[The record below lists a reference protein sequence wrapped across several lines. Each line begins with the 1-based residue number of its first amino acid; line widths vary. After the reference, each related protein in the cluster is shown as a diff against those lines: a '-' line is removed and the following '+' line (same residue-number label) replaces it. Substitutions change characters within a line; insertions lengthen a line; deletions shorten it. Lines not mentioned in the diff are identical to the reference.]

1 MNEIHLKK
9 VADRHQPKQ
18 HKMRNAIMAFV
29 FGGVLAVI
37 GQFAANFLVEQF
49 QMKADESITIIVLS
63 VIFIT
68 AICTGLGIYDK
79 LAQWVGAGVFI
90 PISGFANSLA
100 SEALE
105 SKSEGFIMGIGSN
118 MFKLAGS
125 VLTYGIVAAI
135 VFSAIRYGV
144 SLL

>member
-18 HKMRNAIMAFV
+18 HKMRNAFMAFV
-29 FGGVLAVI
+29 FGGALAVI

-49 QMKADESITIIVLS
+49 QMKADESITIIVLC